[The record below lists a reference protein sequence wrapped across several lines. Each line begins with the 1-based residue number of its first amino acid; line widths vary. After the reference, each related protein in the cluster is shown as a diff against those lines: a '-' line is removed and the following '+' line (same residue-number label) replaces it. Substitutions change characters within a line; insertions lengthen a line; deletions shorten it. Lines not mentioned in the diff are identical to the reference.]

1 MEWQPIE
8 TAPYHDD
15 VWIYHPPMVG
25 TGGAHLYGVG
35 SLWERSKKWQVFWNK
50 ISFQDVTPT
59 HWMPIPEMPTV
70 SACKEARQS
79 RRTQHELPIPE
90 PPDLPSIEEVS
101 GSIHPDCEIFET
113 RKERGN
119 A

>member
-1 MEWQPIE
+1 MELKPIE
-8 TAPYHDD
+8 TAPKD
-15 VWIYHPPMVG
+15 G
-25 TGGAHLYGVG
+25 TEIIGYLVVR
-35 SLWERSKKWQVFWNK
+35 SLVRRVFDMRHNGLAWYTINGHR
-50 ISFQDVTPT
+50 VPEPT
-59 HWMPIPEMPTV
+59 HWTHLPEPPTV

-113 RKERGN
+113 RTEREN